1 MKLKRGTSA
10 FDLNRLNDL
19 SRSFQEAR
27 RGNVIKNIAVHNHM
41 VSFYFKKSKMF
52 SFYIKQ
58 L

>member
-41 VSFYFKKSKMF
+41 VSFLP
-52 SFYIKQ
+52 I
-58 L
+58 